1 MAAPQ
6 LSDEQLEIIRKF
18 MESDAA
24 GVLFTQLEMSCIAG
38 WIICDD
44 PVDRETAW
52 RELQAILNLK
62 NALRDSAAMKRLNER
77 NQEARRAYTT

>member
-1 MAAPQ
+1 MVVPQ
-6 LSDEQLEIIRKF
+6 LSDEQLEIVRKF

-24 GVLFTQLEMSCIAG
+24 STLFTQLEANCIAG

-52 RELQAILNLK
+52 RDLQAILNLK
-62 NALRDSAAMKRLNER
+62 NSLRDSAAMKRLNER